1 MVRQRIWQCNSISE
15 DLIMR
20 AKIQSKLG
28 KAFSTKLADAVAT
41 FTCTRKK
48 LVSSNP
54 ATGEDT
60 YTEYVYSGRGVLF
73 GSWAKDL
80 VKPIDYRATDSK
92 AVLLQNEVKDSA
104 GTLVKPDVNDIWVIE
119 GGNYRVVSYGR
130 DPSNSCWFCQLR
142 KV

>member
-1 MVRQRIWQCNSISE
+1 MGLRDELQADIAEAFNE
-15 DLIMR
+15 D
-20 AKIQSKLG
+20 
-28 KAFSTKLADAVAT
+28 LADAVDT

-48 LVSSNP
+48 LTGSNP

-73 GSWAKDL
+73 GSYSKDL

-92 AVLLQNEVKDSA
+92 GVLLQNEVKDAA
-104 GTLVKPDVNDIWVIE
+104 GTLVDPDVNDIWVIE
-119 GGNYRVVSYGR
+119 GGNYRVVSYGK
-130 DPSNSCWFCQLR
+130 DPSSSVWICQLR

>member
-1 MVRQRIWQCNSISE
+1 
-15 DLIMR
+15 MR
-20 AKIQSKLG
+20 TKIQSKLG

-41 FTCTRKK
+41 FTCTREK

-60 YTEYVYSGRGVLF
+60 YTEYVYGGRGVLF
-73 GSWAKDL
+73 GSYLKDL

-92 AVLLQNEVKDSA
+92 AVLLQNEVKDAA

-119 GGNYRVVSYGR
+119 GGNYRVVSYGQ
-130 DPSNSCWFCQLR
+130 DPSSSVWICQLR

>member
-1 MVRQRIWQCNSISE
+1 
-15 DLIMR
+15 MR

-28 KAFSTKLADAVAT
+28 KAFSTKLADAVDT
-41 FTCTRKK
+41 FTCTRKQ

-119 GGNYRVVSYGR
+119 GGNYRVVSYGK
-130 DPSNSCWFCQLR
+130 DAADATWVAQLR

>member
-92 AVLLQNEVKDSA
+92 AVLLQNEVKDAA
-104 GTLVKPDVNDIWVIE
+104 GTLVEPDVNDIWVIE
-119 GGNYRVVSYGR
+119 GGNYRVVSYSQ
-130 DPSNSCWFCQLR
+130 DPSSSVWTCQLR

>member
-1 MVRQRIWQCNSISE
+1 MGMRDEIQKELGAAFDAE
-15 DLIMR
+15 DE
-20 AKIQSKLG
+20 
-28 KAFSTKLADAVAT
+28 LADAVAT

-92 AVLLQNEVKDSA
+92 AVLLQNEVKDAA
-104 GTLVKPDVNDIWVIE
+104 GTLVEPDVNDIWVIE
-119 GGNYRVVSYGR
+119 GGNYRVVSYGQ
-130 DPSNSCWFCQLR
+130 DPSSSVWTAQLR

>member
-1 MVRQRIWQCNSISE
+1 MGLRDELQADIAEALNS
-15 DLIMR
+15 D
-20 AKIQSKLG
+20 
-28 KAFSTKLADAVAT
+28 LADAVDT

-48 LVSSNP
+48 LTGSNP

-73 GSWAKDL
+73 GSYLKDL

-92 AVLLQNEVKDSA
+92 AVLMQNEVVSSDGA
-104 GTLVKPDVNDIWVIE
+104 LVEPDVNDVWVID
-119 GGNYRVVSYGR
+119 GGNYRVVSYGK
-130 DPSNSCWFCQLR
+130 DPADATWVAQLR

>member
-1 MVRQRIWQCNSISE
+1 MGMRDEIQQELGAAFDAE
-15 DLIMR
+15 DE
-20 AKIQSKLG
+20 
-28 KAFSTKLADAVAT
+28 LADAVDS

-54 ATGEDT
+54 AAGEDA
-60 YTEYVYSGRGVLF
+60 YAEYVYSGRGVLF
-73 GSWAKDL
+73 GSYLKDL

-104 GTLVKPDVNDIWVIE
+104 GTLVDPDVNDIWVIE
-119 GGNYRVVSYGR
+119 GGNYRVVSYGK
-130 DPSNSCWFCQLR
+130 DPSSSVWICQLR

>member
-1 MVRQRIWQCNSISE
+1 MGLRDELQADIAEALNS
-15 DLIMR
+15 D
-20 AKIQSKLG
+20 
-28 KAFSTKLADAVAT
+28 LADAVAT

-60 YTEYVYSGRGVLF
+60 YTEYVYGGRGVLF
-73 GSWAKDL
+73 GSYLKDL

-92 AVLLQNEVKDSA
+92 AVLLQNEVKDAA
-104 GTLVKPDVNDIWVIE
+104 GTLVEPDVNDIWDIE
-119 GGNYRVVSYGR
+119 GGNYRIVSCGH
-130 DPSNSCWFCQLR
+130 DAADATWTVQLR

>member
-1 MVRQRIWQCNSISE
+1 MGMRDEIQQELAAAFDAE
-15 DLIMR
+15 DE
-20 AKIQSKLG
+20 
-28 KAFSTKLADAVAT
+28 LADAVDS
-41 FTCTRKK
+41 FTCTRKT
-48 LVSSNP
+48 LTSSNP

-119 GGNYRVVSYGR
+119 GGNYRVVSYGQ
-130 DPSNSCWFCQLR
+130 DPSSSVWTAQLR

>member
-1 MVRQRIWQCNSISE
+1 
-15 DLIMR
+15 MR
-20 AKIQSKLG
+20 TKIQSKLG

-92 AVLLQNEVKDSA
+92 AVLLQNEVKDAA
-104 GTLVKPDVNDIWVIE
+104 GTLVEPDVNDIWVIE
-119 GGNYRVVSYGR
+119 GGNYRVVSYGK
-130 DPSNSCWFCQLR
+130 DAADATWVAQLR

>member
-1 MVRQRIWQCNSISE
+1 MGMRDEIQQELGAAFDAE
-15 DLIMR
+15 DE
-20 AKIQSKLG
+20 
-28 KAFSTKLADAVAT
+28 LADAVDS
-41 FTCTRKK
+41 FTCTRKI
-48 LVSSNP
+48 LTSSNP

-92 AVLLQNEVKDSA
+92 AVLLQNEVKDAA
-104 GTLVKPDVNDIWVIE
+104 GTLVEPDVNDIWVIE
-119 GGNYRVVSYGR
+119 GGNYRVVSYGQ
-130 DPSNSCWFCQLR
+130 DASSSVWICQLR

>member
-1 MVRQRIWQCNSISE
+1 
-15 DLIMR
+15 MR
-20 AKIQSKLG
+20 TKIQSKLG
-28 KAFSTKLADAVAT
+28 KAFCTKLVDAVAT

-119 GGNYRVVSYGR
+119 GGNYRVVSYGK
-130 DPSNSCWFCQLR
+130 DAADATWVAQLR

>member
-1 MVRQRIWQCNSISE
+1 MK
-15 DLIMR
+15 

-28 KAFSTKLADAVAT
+28 KAFSTKLADAVDT

-54 ATGEDT
+54 ATGQD
-60 YTEYVYSGRGVLF
+60 VYEEFNYHGRGVLF
-73 GSWAKDL
+73 GSYLKDL

-92 AVLLQNEVKDSA
+92 AVLLQNEVVSSNGD
-104 GTLVKPDVNDIWVIE
+104 LVEPDANDIWVIE
-119 GGNYRVVSYGR
+119 GGNYRVVSCGK
-130 DPSNSCWFCQLR
+130 DPADAIWIAQLR

>member
-1 MVRQRIWQCNSISE
+1 
-15 DLIMR
+15 MR
-20 AKIQSKLG
+20 TKIQSKLG

-92 AVLLQNEVKDSA
+92 AVLLQNEVKDAA
-104 GTLVKPDVNDIWVIE
+104 GTLVEPDVNDIWVIE
-119 GGNYRVVSYGR
+119 GGNYRVVSYGK
-130 DPSNSCWFCQLR
+130 DPADATWTAQLR
-142 KV
+142 KI

>member
-1 MVRQRIWQCNSISE
+1 MGMRDEIQQELGAAFDAE
-15 DLIMR
+15 DE
-20 AKIQSKLG
+20 
-28 KAFSTKLADAVAT
+28 LADAVAT

-92 AVLLQNEVKDSA
+92 AVLLQNEVKDAA
-104 GTLVKPDVNDIWVIE
+104 GTLVEPDVNDIWVIE
-119 GGNYRVVSYGR
+119 GGNYRVVSYGQ
-130 DPSNSCWFCQLR
+130 DAADATWVAQLR

>member
-1 MVRQRIWQCNSISE
+1 MGMRDEIQQELGAAFDAE
-15 DLIMR
+15 DE
-20 AKIQSKLG
+20 
-28 KAFSTKLADAVAT
+28 LADAVDT
-41 FTCTRKK
+41 FTCTRKQ

-73 GSWAKDL
+73 GSYSKDL

-92 AVLLQNEVKDSA
+92 AVLLQNEVKDAA
-104 GTLVKPDVNDIWVIE
+104 GTLVEPDVNDIWVID
-119 GGNYRVVSYGR
+119 GGNYRVVSYGK
-130 DPSNSCWFCQLR
+130 DPSSSVWICQLR

>member
-1 MVRQRIWQCNSISE
+1 
-15 DLIMR
+15 MR
-20 AKIQSKLG
+20 TKIQSKLG
-28 KAFSTKLADAVAT
+28 KAFSTKLVDAVAT

-60 YTEYVYSGRGVLF
+60 YAEYVYSGRGVLF
-73 GSWAKDL
+73 GSYLKDL

-119 GGNYRVVSYGR
+119 GGNYRVVSYGK
-130 DPSNSCWFCQLR
+130 DAADATWVAQLR

>member
-1 MVRQRIWQCNSISE
+1 
-15 DLIMR
+15 MR

-60 YTEYVYSGRGVLF
+60 YTEYVYSGRGILF

-92 AVLLQNEVKDSA
+92 AVILQNEVKDAA

-119 GGNYRVVSYGR
+119 GSNYRVVSYGK
-130 DPSNSCWFCQLR
+130 DAADATWVAQLR